1 MEAFKIGLIIVAAAL
16 SACAGTVVLKA
27 AGGTAYYYGQ
37 VSFFSPD
44 GKLPYGNTDS
54 AVKREVLDGGARI
67 IETVTQPGAGHGMR
81 PKEFVTQL
89 KRRKKTLVYDASD
102 AGGTFTGTVTFK
114 EAELKTWTYKIKL
127 KAGGAIKGTGW
138 LTPEGVKTE
147 KQLLGVARPMTVK
160 EDLKT
165 VSERDYKM
173 HVNEMRPP
181 GGAE

>member
-1 MEAFKIGLIIVAAAL
+1 MEAFKVGFIIVAAAL

-44 GKLPYGNTDS
+44 GKLPYNKTDS
-54 AVKREVLDGGARI
+54 AVKREVLDGGDRI
-67 IETVTQPGAGHGMR
+67 VETVTQPGSGHSMR
-81 PKEFVTQL
+81 PKEFITGL

-102 AGGTFTGTVTFK
+102 AGGTFTGTVTYK
-114 EAELKTWTYKIKL
+114 DPGLKAWAYDIKL
-127 KAGGAIKGTGW
+127 KAGGAIKGSGK
-138 LTPEGVKTE
+138 LSPEGITTE
-147 KQLLGVARPMTVK
+147 KQLSGGSRPMLVK

-165 VSERDYKM
+165 VPEREYKM
-173 HVNEMRPP
+173 RVDEMRPP

>member
-1 MEAFKIGLIIVAAAL
+1 VPAEAGP
-16 SACAGTVVLKA
+16 
-27 AGGTAYYYGQ
+27 Q
-37 VSFFSPD
+37 
-44 GKLPYGNTDS
+44 
-54 AVKREVLDGGARI
+54 RRI
-67 IETVTQPGAGHGMR
+67 IEKSPHRGGEGLRVLGRDEEP
-81 PKEFVTQL
+81 V
-89 KRRKKTLVYDASD
+89 DAVLHIVDDAAD

-114 EAELKTWTYKIKL
+114 DPELKTWTYKIKL

-160 EDLKT
+160 EDLKA

-173 HVNEMRPP
+173 YVNEMRPP